1 MKIGIVTTWYE
12 RGAAYVSLA
21 YMEAL
26 INSGNHVFIYARG
39 GQPFSKGDPKWDLP
53 NITSGIRYKPLD
65 KAFLN
70 YSEQYINMV
79 HFEKWLQT
87 NSIDIIIFNEE
98 HNVVTVNRVKK
109 LGYFVGAYIDY
120 YKKDTVKDFK
130 VYDFLLCNTKRHYSV
145 FKDFDNA
152 LYIPW
157 GTDVNLFK
165 PSLKKN
171 SITSNE
177 SPIVFF
183 HSAGWGGVNLRKG
196 TDLLVKAFQNVTG
209 NVKLIIHSQAPLS
222 KYGTIGQMIRQN
234 ESIEFL
240 TETVSAPG
248 LYYLGDVFVYPT
260 RLEGIGLSVSEAL
273 SCGIPVI
280 TTNVPP
286 LSEFV
291 THNYNGLLVDIAKTR
306 IREDDYY
313 WKESIVNIKSL
324 TKAIQ
329 LYVNDEELLIKHKIN
344 ARASALEKLDWY
356 KNSAVLNEKLHDI
369 LINLKRKNR
378 NLNKIEYLLYS
389 SEACL
394 VMFLTILRKVLK
406 TLNSFK

>member
-1 MKIGIVTTWYE
+1 
-12 RGAAYVSLA
+12 
-21 YMEAL
+21 
-26 INSGNHVFIYARG
+26 
-39 GQPFSKGDPKWDLP
+39 
-53 NITSGIRYKPLD
+53 
-65 KAFLN
+65 
-70 YSEQYINMV
+70 MV

-291 THNYNGLLVDIAKTR
+291 TH
-306 IREDDYY
+306 
-313 WKESIVNIKSL
+313 
-324 TKAIQ
+324 
-329 LYVNDEELLIKHKIN
+329 KIGG
-344 ARASALEKLDWY
+344 
-356 KNSAVLNEKLHDI
+356 
-369 LINLKRKNR
+369 
-378 NLNKIEYLLYS
+378 
-389 SEACL
+389 
-394 VMFLTILRKVLK
+394 T
-406 TLNSFK
+406 